1 MKKSITTL
9 DLNLLLCLQL
19 LMQERSV
26 TKAAKRMNVTP
37 SAVSKSLAKLRAWFD
52 DPLFVNSPLGLS
64 PTPLMVSMEQNLAE
78 WMQMSNLLLDKPHH
92 QTPRGLKFELAAE
105 SPLMMIMLNAL
116 SKRIYQRYP
125 QATIKLRN
133 WDYDSL
139 DAITRGEVDIGFSG
153 RESHPRSRE
162 LLSSLPLAIDYEVLF
177 SDVPCVW
184 LRKDHPALHET
195 WNLQLLPIAGRL
207 KCAHVNH
214 VEALCDAEDVL
225 VWSVAVTP
233 TIEKLSVWE
242 LDGKHGW
249 KSLPDIHSRANNPTS
264 RMMRF
269 AQLSTVKA
277 FSPN

>member
-1 MKKSITTL
+1 MNRYGSVNKTILTKRGAVYHAAPERAKPTG
-9 DLNLLLCLQL
+9 DVLN
-19 LMQERSV
+19 
-26 TKAAKRMNVTP
+26 
-37 SAVSKSLAKLRAWFD
+37 D
-52 DPLFVNSPLGLS
+52 DPR
-64 PTPLMVSMEQNLAE
+64 
-78 WMQMSNLLLDKPHH
+78 D
-92 QTPRGLKFELAAE
+92 
-105 SPLMMIMLNAL
+105 
-116 SKRIYQRYP
+116 
-125 QATIKLRN
+125 
-133 WDYDSL
+133 
-139 DAITRGEVDIGFSG
+139 
-153 RESHPRSRE
+153 
-162 LLSSLPLAIDYEVLF
+162 
-177 SDVPCVW
+177 
-184 LRKDHPALHET
+184 
-195 WNLQLLPIAGRL
+195 LQLLPIAGRL